1 MMDSKQMQFV
11 VDRVFPFVSGCPEA
25 TIRAV
30 AEAAV
35 SEYVTDIGGIH
46 TWTNPAPFDAKDG
59 NYRLSAPFGGRVT
72 NVRAVQVGGEVIPHD
87 RYRIAAY
94 GDDMLIS
101 FSGFDSPVV
110 HMCGDG
116 FLWSAKVSWE
126 PTELTTMLPTEWF
139 RRHFRAIRS
148 GTLAKLLSMGN
159 AWGNPQN
166 AALFIAEHDNC
177 VKDALISVRMEE
189 APGGKPSVIGGHNPF
204 LAGL

>member
-1 MMDSKQMQFV
+1 
-11 VDRVFPFVSGCPEA
+11 
-25 TIRAV
+25 
-30 AEAAV
+30 
-35 SEYVTDIGGIH
+35 
-46 TWTNPAPFDAKDG
+46 
-59 NYRLSAPFGGRVT
+59 
-72 NVRAVQVGGEVIPHD
+72 
-87 RYRIAAY
+87 
-94 GDDMLIS
+94 MLIS
-101 FSGFDSPVV
+101 FSGFDGPVV

-126 PTELTTMLPTEWF
+126 PTDLTTMLPTEWF

-189 APGGKPSVIGGHNPF
+189 APGGKPSVICGHNPF

>member
-1 MMDSKQMQFV
+1 
-11 VDRVFPFVSGCPEA
+11 
-25 TIRAV
+25 
-30 AEAAV
+30 
-35 SEYVTDIGGIH
+35 
-46 TWTNPAPFDAKDG
+46 
-59 NYRLSAPFGGRVT
+59 
-72 NVRAVQVGGEVIPHD
+72 
-87 RYRIAAY
+87 
-94 GDDMLIS
+94 
-101 FSGFDSPVV
+101 
-110 HMCGDG
+110 MCGDG

-177 VKDALISVRMEE
+177 IKDALISVRMEE